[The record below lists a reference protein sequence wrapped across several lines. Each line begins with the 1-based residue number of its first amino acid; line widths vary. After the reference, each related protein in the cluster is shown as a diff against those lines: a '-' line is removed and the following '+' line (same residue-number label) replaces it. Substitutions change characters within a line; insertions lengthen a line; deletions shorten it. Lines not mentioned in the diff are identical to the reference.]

1 MPEESIAAY
10 FNNIL
15 AITTFILVLAF
26 IFSLIFLISRIL
38 TGQKKPDKGNFSGIE
53 VGEAARFDKRN
64 VISDYKEDPNRRK
77 NIFILAIV
85 FIIII
90 YFILLVLC
98 IFNFSRNPS
107 VNLNLFLIVGI
118 IFHLI
123 LITIY
128 VIKSKIIG

>member
-15 AITTFILVLAF
+15 ALITFILVLSL

-38 TGQKKPDKGNFSGIE
+38 TGRKKSGSDNFGGIE
-53 VGEAARFDKRN
+53 VEEAARFDKRN
-64 VISDYKEDPNRRK
+64 VISDYKEDPNRWK
-77 NIFILAIV
+77 NIFILAMV

-90 YFILLVLC
+90 YFILIALC

-128 VIKSKIIG
+128 VIRSKIIG